1 MMGEKKYNYQ
11 NFMVFFTFLLL
22 WVSIQFGKVVEDLIA
37 YVLVITLGILHGAN
51 DLLILSIKDKNENK
65 LIKNLIIYLGII
77 ILCVLIYLFSPY
89 IAILLFV
96 LLSSYHFGEEYFGQK
111 INVNLL
117 FNSLYFLGYGMF
129 IFSLIFRQS
138 ITEVDVIMNELTG
151 LTFTMIEIEIT
162 LLISGVLL
170 FAGSLYLVLTKRNK
184 PKMFLE
190 EIFYLMLLFL
200 VFKTSSLILGFA
212 IYFIFWHSIPSM
224 IHQIEFIS
232 GSLSKKNFFFYVKKA
247 LIYWVISIVG
257 LLLLLYQLVPQIELF
272 ATVVFVILFA
282 VTAPHTWVMHK
293 MKN

>member
-1 MMGEKKYNYQ
+1 MMTEKKYNYQ

-22 WVSIQFGKVVEDLIA
+22 WISIQFGKVVEDLIA
-37 YVLVITLGILHGAN
+37 YLLVITLGILHGAN
-51 DLLILSIKDKNENK
+51 DLLILSIKDKKKKK
-65 LIKNLIIYLGII
+65 LIKNLIIYLSII

-89 IAILLFV
+89 TAILLFV

-129 IFSLIFRQS
+129 IFSLIFSQS
-138 ITEVDVIMNELTG
+138 ITEVDIIMNELTG
-151 LTFTMIEIEIT
+151 LTFTMIQIKNT

-170 FAGSLYLVLTKRNK
+170 FAGSLYLVLTKRNET
-184 PKMFLE
+184 KMFLE

-257 LLLLLYQLVPQIELF
+257 LLLLYQLVPQIELF